1 MENLSNSIANK
12 VAAELNMDNDKKE
25 VIAYGAF
32 ALLQTFFS
40 ILLVSIFG
48 FIFHV
53 AIEALI
59 VLFTASILR
68 KYSGGAHASSPGNC
82 TSIGV
87 IICIGQA
94 LLISFIVNVWLNF
107 KIALTLELMA
117 LVWSYYMIYKLAPVD
132 NPSKRIKSEEK
143 RKRMKKGSFIILS
156 IYFIIVIFIMILY
169 FNIKKTALLVYA
181 LCIIGGIVWQVFTLT
196 KSGHLTLAKIDI
208 FLKYLL
214 NIKKEVKIK

>member
-12 VAAELNMDNDKKE
+12 VASELNMDNDEKE

-40 ILLVSIFG
+40 IFLVGIFG
-48 FIFHV
+48 FVFHV
-53 AIEALI
+53 AIESLI
-59 VLFTASILR
+59 VLFTASIFR

-82 TSIGV
+82 TAIGV

-94 LLISFIVNVWLNF
+94 LLLSFVVDIWINF
-107 KIALTLELMA
+107 KIALILELIV
-117 LVWSYYMIYKLAPVD
+117 LIWSYYMIYKLAPVD

-143 RKRMKKGSFIILS
+143 RKRMKKGSFVTLS
-156 IYFIIVIFIMILY
+156 IYFIIVVFIMILY
-169 FNIKKTALLVYA
+169 FNIKKATLLVYA
-181 LCIIGGIVWQVFTLT
+181 LCIIGGIMWQIFTLT
-196 KSGHLTLAKIDI
+196 KSGHLILAKIDI

-214 NIKKEVKIK
+214 NIGRK

>member
-12 VAAELNMDNDKKE
+12 VASELNMDNDKKE
-25 VIAYGAF
+25 VIAYGTF
-32 ALLQTFFS
+32 ALLQTFLS
-40 ILLVSIFG
+40 IFLVSIFG
-48 FIFHV
+48 SIFHV

-87 IICIGQA
+87 IICVGQA
-94 LLISFIVNVWLNF
+94 LLISFIVNVWITF
-107 KIALTLELMA
+107 KIVLMLELM
-117 LVWSYYMIYKLAPVD
+117 VFMGSYYMIYKLAPVD

-143 RKRMKKGSFIILS
+143 RKRMKRGSFIILN
-156 IYFIIVIFIMILY
+156 IYFIIVIFMMILY
-169 FNIKKTALLVYA
+169 FNFKKTALLVYA
-181 LCIIGGIVWQVFTLT
+181 LCIIGGIAWQAFTLT
-196 KSGHLTLAKIDI
+196 KSGHLILAKIDI

-214 NIKKEVKIK
+214 NIKRK

>member
-12 VAAELNMDNDKKE
+12 VATELNMDNDKKE
-25 VIAYGAF
+25 VIAYGTF
-32 ALLQTFFS
+32 ALLQTFLS
-40 ILLVSIFG
+40 ILLVGMFG

-53 AIEALI
+53 AFEALI

-94 LLISFIVNVWLNF
+94 LIISLIVNNWINF
-107 KIALTLELMA
+107 KIALIVEL
-117 LVWSYYMIYKLAPVD
+117 VVFTWSYYMVYKLVPID

-143 RKRMKKGSFIILS
+143 RKRMRKGSFIILS
-156 IYFIIVIFIMILY
+156 IYLLVVIFTMILY
-169 FNIKKTALLVYA
+169 FNIERTTLVVYA
-181 LCIIGGIVWQVFTLT
+181 LCIIGGIAWQIFTLT
-196 KSGHLTLAKIDI
+196 KCGHLILAKIDI

-214 NIKKEVKIK
+214 NIGRK